1 MLNLGVKK
9 LLQKVEQN
17 STFYNNLSQPATSEL
32 LQERFDLDSLTVKR
46 ATRTFNSISIYL
58 YTIKYVAELM

>member
-17 STFYNNLSQPATSEL
+17 STFYNLSQPATSEL

-46 ATRTFNSISIYL
+46 ATRTFNNISIYL

>member
-17 STFYNNLSQPATSEL
+17 STFYNNLSQPTTSEL
-32 LQERFDLDSLTVKR
+32 LQDRFDLDSLMEKR
-46 ATRTFNSISIYL
+46 ATSLF
-58 YTIKYVAELM
+58 